1 MYELM
6 LVAILI
12 QLWFF
17 IRTVR
22 QGRFVNYVGT
32 ALFTVLAA
40 ATSFA
45 ADPVFLM
52 EFLCLLYAM
61 RPGASRW
68 PYAWNVAVT
77 LLAAGAIVAGLTP
90 WRLLVEK
97 ASYFSWIGPGFL
109 TEYVHGLF
117 GAAVQSPVLVVTLAL
132 AIWGVVRGWNRY
144 AESIGF
150 ALAWIFVPLLPLA
163 LFLGPIMLL
172 LMTVYAWTPLFAH
185 RGALSCIV
193 PFCIMVGLGIT
204 ELRPPAAKLAALIL
218 VVVLAGIRIH
228 SYDPNSGDV
237 EWGVQWRAA
246 TEAALSELKAG
257 RPVNVV
263 PGYGMYAVRYYSRND
278 HVDPALLTQD
288 NRGAQVL
295 ILADTAETLLPA
307 AFGASHRHYPIQ
319 LAQVRGVSVLATPFA
334 IGQSNAV
341 APRTQ

>member
-6 LVAILI
+6 LVATLI

-17 IRTVR
+17 IRAVR
-22 QGRFVNYVGT
+22 QGRFVNYAGT

-52 EFLCLLYAM
+52 EGFCLLGAM
-61 RPGASRW
+61 RPGATRW
-68 PYAWNVAVT
+68 PCAWYVAVT
-77 LLAAGAIVAGLTP
+77 LLAAGAIVAALTP

-109 TEYVHGLF
+109 TDYVRGFF
-117 GAAVQSPVLVVTLAL
+117 GAAVQSPVLAVTLSL
-132 AIWGVVRGWNRY
+132 AIWGVVRSWNRY
-144 AESIGF
+144 SEGIGF
-150 ALAWIFVPLLPLA
+150 ALAWMFVPLLPLA

-193 PFCIMVGLGIT
+193 PFCILVGLGIT
-204 ELRPPAAKLAALIL
+204 ELRPTAVRIAALAL
-218 VVVLAGIRIH
+218 VVLLAGVRIH
-228 SYDPNSGDV
+228 SYNPSSGDV

-246 TEAALSELKAG
+246 TEAALPELKAG
-257 RPVNVV
+257 RPVNVL
-263 PGYGMYAVRYYSRND
+263 PGYGMYAVRYYSRKD

-307 AFGASHRHYPIQ
+307 AYASSHRHYPIPI
-319 LAQVRGVSVLATPFA
+319 AQVRGVSVLATPFA
-334 IGQSNAV
+334 IGQSSAG
-341 APRTQ
+341 R